1 MGLFDHL
8 KKRKEAKQMGVTMP
22 QYEEFLSLQKRGLT
36 EQEYTRY
43 RTHFAGSYSI
53 DDFFIYRA
61 LEKKGFTPSQCDR
74 YVKELA
80 TRMSVDEYREFLCVE
95 KQGMSLADYE
105 TYRTSWKGRMS
116 AQAYLDFQK
125 AQNLGLTQEE
135 ALDYV
140 KSCRESM
147 TCEEYRQQLE
157 TEKQAAQRDSH
168 REHAAA
174 SYPAVEENTAP
185 SHENSGEETV
195 QKIGEETALRQRIR
209 LGGQIALC
217 LPEGYRY
224 ADAPSVIGRN
234 RIGVAVLDEKQNDV
248 ARPYAATGS
257 ITVLAG
263 TELHSRE
270 ERDALIASIGLEN
283 SRSVAGQPGVGALLM
298 CKECTDAL
306 SIYLALIYTDQWAF
320 PVQFFFQNA
329 KGEENE
335 TLVLSVLQSVTA
347 LQKEPK
353 GKKLKFDAST
363 NTVEENLM
371 ALTDTL
377 KERYRSGEK
386 KAYSFASLREQ
397 NPDLPVGSLGVWA
410 KRVYGQN
417 AVEYVKA
424 QGLLA
429 EYEGPERQKPIAAK
443 EKTKTEE

>member
-8 KKRKEAKQMGVTMP
+8 KKKKEAKQMGVTVS
-22 QYEEFLSLQKRGLT
+22 QYEEFLRLQKRGLT

-43 RTHFAGSYSI
+43 RTNFAGSYSI

-61 LEKKGFTPSQCDR
+61 LEKKGFTPSQCAR

-80 TRMSVDEYREFLCVE
+80 TRMSVEDYQEFLPLE
-95 KQGMSLADYE
+95 KQGMSLTDYE
-105 TYRTSWKGRMS
+105 TYMASWKGRMN
-116 AQAYLDFQK
+116 ACEYIDFQK
-125 AQNLGLTQEE
+125 AQNLGLTQDE
-135 ALDYV
+135 ALEYV

-157 TEKQAAQRDSH
+157 TDKQAAKRDSR
-168 REHAAA
+168 REHAETPEPAA
-174 SYPAVEENTAP
+174 EGNAALP
-185 SHENSGEETV
+185 HENSGEETV

-320 PVQFFFQNA
+320 PVQFFFQNE
-329 KGEENE
+329 KREKNE
-335 TLVLSVLQSVTA
+335 SLVLSVLESVA
-347 LQKEPK
+347 AIQKEPK
-353 GKKLKFDAST
+353 GKKSDAT
-363 NTVEENLM
+363 KTMEENLA

-397 NPDLPVGSLGVWA
+397 NPDLPVGSIGVWA

>member
-8 KKRKEAKQMGVTMP
+8 KKKKEAKQMGVTVS
-22 QYEEFLSLQKRGLT
+22 QYEEFLRLQKRGLT

-43 RTHFAGSYSI
+43 RTNFAGSYSI

-61 LEKKGFTPSQCDR
+61 LEKKGFTPSQCAR

-80 TRMSVDEYREFLCVE
+80 TRMSVEDYQEFLPLE
-95 KQGMSLADYE
+95 KQGMSLTDYE
-105 TYRTSWKGRMS
+105 TYMASWKGRMN
-116 AQAYLDFQK
+116 ACEYIDFQK

-185 SHENSGEETV
+185 SHENSGEETT
-195 QKIGEETALRQRIR
+195 QKGGEEATLSQAVQV
-209 LGGQIALC
+209 GGQIVLC
-217 LPEGYRY
+217 LPDSYRVS
-224 ADAPSVIGRN
+224 DVPSVIGRN
-234 RIGVAVLDEKQNDV
+234 RICVAVLDEKQNDV
-248 ARPYAATGS
+248 ARPYAATES

-263 TELHSRE
+263 TERHGRE
-270 ERDALIASIGLEN
+270 NIDALAAAIGLEN
-283 SRSVAGQPGVGALLM
+283 SRSVAGQPGTGALYM
-298 CKECTDAL
+298 CKECTGSL
-306 SIYLALIYTDQWAF
+306 SIYLGLIYTGQWAF
-320 PVQFFFQNA
+320 PVQFFFQNE
-329 KGEENE
+329 KREKNE
-335 TLVLSVLQSVTA
+335 SLVLSVLESVA
-347 LQKEPK
+347 AIQKEPK
-353 GKKLKFDAST
+353 GKKSDAT
-363 NTVEENLM
+363 KTMEENLA
-371 ALTDTL
+371 ALTDAL

-397 NPDLPVGSLGVWA
+397 NPDLPVGSIGVWA

-429 EYEGPERQKPIAAK
+429 EYEGPARQKPIATT
-443 EKTKTEE
+443 EKTKTDQ